1 MTRIASTAAAG
12 RVSALRRRARYIPA
26 SISAPMIT
34 INKATGANIGCALLL
49 SRHPMRAEMWR
60 HLEQA
65 AHRAAWSLKDNYQI
79 GRAHS
84 ELPSLMRIA
93 YAVFCLKKKKQNK

>member
-1 MTRIASTAAAG
+1 MTRTASTAAAG

-65 AHRAAWSLKDNYQI
+65 AHRAAWSMNDNYRQI
-79 GRAHS
+79 PQFSAAFRGPRL
-84 ELPSLMRIA
+84 EKRR
-93 YAVFCLKKKKQNK
+93 VGKEC

>member
-12 RVSALRRRARYIPA
+12 RVSALRRRARDIPA

-34 INKATGANIGCALLL
+34 INKETGANIGCALLL
-49 SRHPMRAEMWR
+49 RRHPMRAEMWR

-65 AHRAAWSLKDNYQI
+65 AHRGAWSMQDKYRQI
-79 GRAHS
+79 QRFAAALRGIECDAS
-84 ELPSLMRIA
+84 WIA
-93 YAVFCLKKKKQNK
+93 VRVTQGV